1 MDNRKQLSNLF
12 IVIHKVTKYF
22 WGKYMQSIIKYIAIT
37 VFCFFFVMVK
47 PTNAQYK
54 PLDISFLDED
64 GLLKYPSITIDDTPL
79 LPKSISS
86 LLILILDKSE
96 TALVEKPKLKLI
108 GKNNQEQYFD
118 LGDLR
123 FDHLLRID
131 EAVAFFEKKNRLHIG
146 SRLRGMFLFWNE
158 YSWNGKQA
166 IWLRTNQEN
175 PRDEYLTSLP
185 IAAKNYLAQGKIDKA
200 IETISK
206 TKKKRSP
213 QLLGLECLKYSNEIA
228 KKMQRVGKTAK
239 ACKLMEEIFDLE
251 SNEIAIPRF
260 EEIKNISDY
269 EQAIVS
275 DINNYSLTFYG
286 YLEIV
291 AHYAVLL
298 QQTRQLDKSIEILK
312 QLIAIA
318 PDNASFH
325 LYLADSFWLSDNKS
339 EAVILYNSYISKA
352 KSDFSNN
359 KIAKRAL
366 YRTETNNQH

>member
-1 MDNRKQLSNLF
+1 
-12 IVIHKVTKYF
+12 
-22 WGKYMQSIIKYIAIT
+22 MQSIIKYIAIT
-37 VFCFFFVMVK
+37 IFCFFFVMVK

-54 PLDISFLDED
+54 ALDSSFLDEN

-79 LPKSISS
+79 LPKNISS
-86 LLILILDKSE
+86 LLILILDE
-96 TALVEKPKLKLI
+96 TKTVLVENPRLKLI

-131 EAVAFFEKKNRLHIG
+131 EAVAFFEKKNRLHVG

-158 YSWNGKQA
+158 YSWNGRQA

-185 IAAKNYLAQGKIDKA
+185 IAAKNYLSQGKIDKA

-206 TKKKRSP
+206 TKKKP
-213 QLLGLECLKYSNEIA
+213 FPEELGLKFLDYADKVA
-228 KKMQRVGKTAK
+228 RKMQREGRIIK
-239 ACKLMEEIFDLE
+239 ACKFMEKVFEVSTTEI
-251 SNEIAIPRF
+251 SIPQIKEINSQSDFKKVTAGEF
-260 EEIKNISDY
+260 E
-269 EQAIVS
+269 
-275 DINNYSLTFYG
+275 NYSLSFTQ

-298 QQTRQLDKSIEILK
+298 QQASQLDKSIEILK

-318 PDNASFH
+318 PDKAEFH
-325 LYLADSFWLSDNKS
+325 LYLADSFWFSDNKT
-339 EAVILYNSYISKA
+339 EAINLYKAYISKT
-352 KSDFSNN
+352 KTSFPNDRVVE
-359 KIAKRAL
+359 RAL
-366 YRTETNNQH
+366 YRTGTTRKH

>member
-1 MDNRKQLSNLF
+1 
-12 IVIHKVTKYF
+12 
-22 WGKYMQSIIKYIAIT
+22 MQSIIKYIAIT
-37 VFCFFFVMVK
+37 VFCFLFVMVK

-79 LPKSISS
+79 LPKNISS

-206 TKKKRSP
+206 TKKKP
-213 QLLGLECLKYSNEIA
+213 FPEELGLKFLDYADKVA
-228 KKMQRVGKTAK
+228 RKMQREGKIIK
-239 ACKLMEEIFDLE
+239 ACKFMEKVFEVSTTEISIPQFK
-251 SNEIAIPRF
+251 EINSQSDFKKVTTGEF
-260 EEIKNISDY
+260 E
-269 EQAIVS
+269 
-275 DINNYSLTFYG
+275 NYSGLGFDW

-318 PDNASFH
+318 PDKANFY
-325 LYLADSFWLSDNKS
+325 LYLADSFWLSDNKT
-339 EAVILYNSYISKA
+339 EAINLYNTYISKA

-359 KIAKRAL
+359 KIAERAL
-366 YRTETNNQH
+366 SRTNTSN